1 MRLRRLAA
9 TLERISPPM
18 PAPRAKLEQYTTPAE
33 LALKASLVALE
44 RTGYRG
50 AYADL
55 GSGTCRIALA
65 LALLG
70 APRVIAVEADE
81 RLCPICLEA
90 SRTVSLEGVIEPVC
104 SYITSNTGPLRRGAI
119 TAVVMNPPHGV
130 QRRGADREFLE
141 YAFSL
146 EASYIVAIVK
156 AGNVGFHR
164 RVAESRGY
172 EAELLWRDLIEIP
185 ASMPHHRSRL
195 RRVAVDVIEFHRRK

>member
-9 TLERISPPM
+9 ALERITPPI
-18 PAPRAKLEQYTTPAE
+18 PAPQAKLEQYTTPAE
-33 LALKASLVALE
+33 LALKASLTVLE
-44 RTGYRG
+44 RTEYRG

-65 LALLG
+65 LAILG

-90 SRTVSLEGVIEPVC
+90 SRAASLESVVEPVC
-104 SYITSNTGPLRRGAI
+104 SYITSSLGPLRQEAI
-119 TAVVMNPPHGV
+119 AGIVMNPPHGV
-130 QRRGADREFLE
+130 RRRGADKEFLE
-141 YAFSL
+141 YAFSVG
-146 EASYIVAIVK
+146 AHYIVAIVK
-156 AGNVGFHR
+156 AGNLDFHR
-164 RVAESRGY
+164 RLAESHGY

-195 RRVAVDVIEFHRRK
+195 RRVTVDVIGFQRR